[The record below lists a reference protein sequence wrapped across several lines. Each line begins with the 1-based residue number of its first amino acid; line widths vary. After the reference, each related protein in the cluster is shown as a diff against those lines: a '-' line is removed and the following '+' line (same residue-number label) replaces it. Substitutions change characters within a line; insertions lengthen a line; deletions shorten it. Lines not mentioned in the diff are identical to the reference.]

1 MDSDLT
7 RLCAIPG
14 THDLSIP
21 EVAADV
27 LQISPSSM
35 HRIIRSGK
43 MEVKRH
49 EGRGRCALRVRI
61 PRASIVR
68 YLVRIS
74 SGDRTVILSAVAA
87 QCPHY
92 LPAVRDL
99 MAGSAA
105 HHDAAS
111 PSNVIPMP
119 RKRRSPPEP
128 FPDHPRL
135 FA

>member
-1 MDSDLT
+1 
-7 RLCAIPG
+7 
-14 THDLSIP
+14 
-21 EVAADV
+21 
-27 LQISPSSM
+27 M
-35 HRIIRSGK
+35 HRIIRRGM

-61 PRASIVR
+61 PRAAIVR
-68 YLVRIS
+68 YLVKIS

-87 QCPHY
+87 QCPHF

-99 MAGSAA
+99 MQGGGREPAPA
-105 HHDAAS
+105 
-111 PSNVIPMP
+111 NVIPMTNTKQRP
-119 RKRRSPPEP
+119 CKDP